1 MTTTHALRLLLVL
14 LLGLGAARG
23 SRAAELSLPEALAA
37 AYLFSPE
44 LRSARHG
51 LNVVN
56 ERRPQALANWA
67 PTVTVGGSATRTQTN
82 SRADPVDNAYR
93 TGTLGLA
100 SNLTLPITRG
110 GGEYAALRSAEHAIR
125 AQRALLLASEQVILA
140 QAAQAYMDVL
150 LNQSVVRFRREN
162 LDVLKR
168 TLALIERQMRVGDRT
183 AIDAGLAQARVAN
196 AQATLAQARGA
207 LAVAKVTF
215 RQAMGQP
222 PEQLVMPRPLTMLP
236 ASLEDTQ
243 DLARGSSPDVIA
255 AHFQLLAARSDA
267 EVQLAALL
275 PSVSLQVSD
284 LRSQQRYVGYPFQPN
299 GAVTGTTVGLVLTV
313 PIYQGGGEYA
323 VVRAARKTALQ
334 REEDL
339 ALARLRAMTAAATA
353 WRQRE
358 AADAIRLGFADSLA
372 ANQRLSEQ
380 YLRQSEAGEL
390 TILEILNGYQDLVDS
405 QVNKATADHDRI
417 LADFALLNSIG
428 GLTARTLN
436 LAVPYY
442 DPEGDYRRTRWR
454 IFGLSVQE

>member
-1 MTTTHALRLLLVL
+1 MSTAYTLRLVLML
-14 LLGLGAARG
+14 LLGLGGARG
-23 SRAAELSLPEALAA
+23 TRAAEVSMPEALGA

-44 LRSARHG
+44 LRSARQG

-67 PTVTVGGSATRTQTN
+67 PTITLGGTAARTQTN
-82 SRADPVDNAYR
+82 SPADPVSNAYR

-110 GGEYAALRSAEHAIR
+110 GGEYAALRGAEHAIR
-125 AQRALLLASEQVILA
+125 AQRALLLATEQVILA

-150 LNQSVVRFRREN
+150 LNQATVRFRREN
-162 LDVLKR
+162 LEVLKR
-168 TLALIERQMRVGDRT
+168 TLGLIERQMRVGDRT
-183 AIDAGLAQARVAN
+183 AVDAGLAEARVAN
-196 AQATLAQARGA
+196 AQATLAQARGG
-207 LAVAKVTF
+207 LAVAKVAY

-222 PEQLVMPRPLTMLP
+222 PDRLAMPRPLTMLP
-236 ASLEDTQ
+236 PSLEQTR
-243 DLARGSSPDVIA
+243 DLALSGSPDVVA

-284 LRSQQRYVGYPFQPN
+284 LRSRQRYVGYPFQPN
-299 GAVTGTTVGLVLTV
+299 GAVTGTTVGFVLTV
-313 PIYQGGGEYA
+313 PVFQGGAEYA

-339 ALARLRAMTAAATA
+339 SLARLRAASGAATA

-358 AADAIRLGFADSLA
+358 AAEATRLGFDASLA

-380 YLRQSEAGEL
+380 YRRQSEAGEL
-390 TILEILNGYQDLVDS
+390 TILEILNGYQDLVDA

-417 LADFALLNSIG
+417 LADFAVLNSVG

-442 DPEGDYRRTRWR
+442 DPEGDYQRTRWR
-454 IFGLSVQE
+454 IFGLTVQ